1 MWLLYTY
8 YTYAILTSIPSP
20 LILPFS
26 TILSLTI
33 PLRHA
38 HYPSTPRPL
47 SLYATPTPVPAQ
59 VQNVRVYVFYPIRND
74 TSLVTAQVVWDGLS
88 VEEAGGMLTG
98 YSIDILNAG
107 DMSPVT
113 ASNVLVSGRVCVW
126 VGVSV
131 YEWACLYMSG
141 RVSYVH
147 VP

>member
-1 MWLLYTY
+1 MYIIHVTIIHVLRVCNSYLYSSPFNPSLLHH
-8 YTYAILTSIPSP
+8 S
-20 LILPFS
+20 LP
-26 TILSLTI
+26 
-33 PLRHA
+33 

-98 YSIDILNAG
+98 YSIDILNAS

-113 ASNVLVSGRVCVW
+113 ASNVLVSGRVCV
-126 VGVSV
+126 
-131 YEWACLYMSG
+131 
-141 RVSYVH
+141 
-147 VP
+147 